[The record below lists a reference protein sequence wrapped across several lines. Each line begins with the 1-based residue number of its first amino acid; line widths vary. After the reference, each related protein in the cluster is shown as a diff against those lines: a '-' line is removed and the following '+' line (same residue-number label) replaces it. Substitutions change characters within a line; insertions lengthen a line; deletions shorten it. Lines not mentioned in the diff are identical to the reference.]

1 MSTEKKQLTQ
11 EQLMVQGAAWST
23 AGNFISR
30 LLGVLYIIPWY
41 IWMGQYAIQ
50 ANALFNMGYNVYA
63 YFLLISTTGLNVAI
77 AKQVAKYNSMG
88 QQEHSYQLIRSTL
101 KVMLVLGLVFSVLM
115 YLGSPIFAR
124 LSGGDE
130 TLVPIMHSLSLAV
143 FVFPVMSV
151 IRGIFQGYK
160 EIKPYALSQIAEQ
173 LVRVIWMLLT
183 TFFIMKMGSKDYISA
198 VTQSTFAAFIGM
210 IASMAVLFYYFWT
223 QGFLKAIFTKT
234 EHAIPIDIKGLLI
247 ETLKESIPF
256 IITGS
261 AIQAFQL
268 IDQWTFVNTMTLFT
282 SYTRSQL
289 WVLFGYFNAN
299 PAKITMVLIAV
310 AASIGSVG
318 IALLTENYVKK
329 DMRAAARL
337 IINNIEMLLMFLLP
351 ALTGAIIL
359 ARPLY
364 TVFYGSSEEQAVRL
378 FVAVLCLTLLMAL
391 YTLFSP
397 MLQALFENRKA
408 IYYFA
413 YGVFVKLVLQV
424 PLIYLFHAYGPLL
437 ATTFGLLV
445 PIYLMYRRLHQ
456 VTRFNRRL
464 LHKRILL
471 TVIETALMGLIVL
484 LSSWLLGYVIK
495 PTGRLTSLL
504 YLVIIGGLGMG
515 VYAYMTL
522 VTRQLDKLI
531 GSRAARYRQN
541 WGFDTKDQG
550 S

>member
-183 TFFIMKMGSKDYISA
+183 TFFIMKMGSKDYIAA

-223 QGFLKAIFTKT
+223 QGLLKAIFTKT
-234 EHAIPIDIKGLLI
+234 EHSIPIDIKGLLI

-282 SYTRSQL
+282 NYTRSQL

-437 ATTFGLLV
+437 ATTLGLLV

-456 VTRFNRRL
+456 VTRFNRKL

-471 TVIETALMGLIVL
+471 TVIETVLMGLIVL
-484 LSSWLLGYVIK
+484 LANWLLGYLFK

-531 GSRAARYRQN
+531 GSRAARYRQKL
-541 WGFDTKDQG
+541 GL
-550 S
+550 

>member
-1 MSTEKKQLTQ
+1 
-11 EQLMVQGAAWST
+11 MVQGAAWST

-88 QQEHSYQLIRSTL
+88 QTEHSYQLIRSTL
-101 KVMLVLGLVFSVLM
+101 KLMLGLGLIFSVIM
-115 YLGSPIFAR
+115 YLGSPLFAR
-124 LSGGDE
+124 LSGGDDK
-130 TLVPIMHSLSLAV
+130 LVPIMHSLSLAV

-151 IRGIFQGYK
+151 IRGIFQGHNN
-160 EIKPYALSQIAEQ
+160 IKPYAVSQIAEQ
-173 LVRVIWMLLT
+173 LIRVIWMLLT
-183 TFFIMKMGSKDYISA
+183 TFFIMKLGYGDYISA

-210 IASMAVLFYYFWT
+210 VASMGVLGYYLWK
-223 QGFLKAIFTKT
+223 QGLLAAIFSKPKHTI
-234 EHAIPIDIKGLLI
+234 AIDIKGLLI

-256 IITGS
+256 IVTGS

-268 IDQWTFVNTMTLFT
+268 IDQWSFVNTMSLFT
-282 SYTRSQL
+282 TYSRSQL
-289 WVLFGYFNAN
+289 LVLFGYFNAN

-310 AASIGSVG
+310 AASIGGVG

-329 DMRAAARL
+329 DMTAAARL

-364 TVFYGSSEEQAVRL
+364 SVFYGASEDRAIHL
-378 FVAVLCLTLLMAL
+378 FVAVLFQTLLLAL

-413 YGVFVKLVLQV
+413 YGVLIKLVLQV
-424 PLIYLFHAYGPLL
+424 PLIYFLHAYGPLL
-437 ATTFGLLV
+437 ATTIALLV

-456 VTRFNRRL
+456 VTRFNRSLLKKRL
-464 LHKRILL
+464 LL
-471 TVIETALMGLIVL
+471 TLIETIIMGFMVFMAN
-484 LSSWLLGYVIK
+484 WLLGYAFQ

-504 YLVIIGGLGMG
+504 YLLIIGGLGLV
-515 VYAYMTL
+515 VYAALTL
-522 VTRQLDKLI
+522 LTHQLDKLI
-531 GSRAARYRQN
+531 GSKASRLRQKLG
-541 WGFDTKDQG
+541 WR
-550 S
+550 

>member
-408 IYYFA
+408 IHYFV

-437 ATTFGLLV
+437 ATTLGLLV

-522 VTRQLDKLI
+522 LTRQLDKLI
-531 GSRAARYRQN
+531 GSRAARYRQKL
-541 WGFDTKDQG
+541 GL
-550 S
+550 

>member
-115 YLGSPIFAR
+115 YLGSPLFAR

-223 QGFLKAIFTKT
+223 QGLLKAIFTKT
-234 EHAIPIDIKGLLI
+234 EHSIPIDIKGLLI

-282 SYTRSQL
+282 NYTRSQL

-437 ATTFGLLV
+437 ATTLGLLV

-456 VTRFNRRL
+456 VTRFNRKL

-484 LSSWLLGYVIK
+484 LANWLLGYLFK

-531 GSRAARYRQN
+531 GSRAARYRQKL
-541 WGFDTKDQG
+541 GL
-550 S
+550 

>member
-183 TFFIMKMGSKDYISA
+183 TFFIMKMGSKDYIAA

-223 QGFLKAIFTKT
+223 QGLLKAIFTKT

-282 SYTRSQL
+282 NYTRSQL

-364 TVFYGSSEEQAVRL
+364 TVFYGSSEGQAVKL

-437 ATTFGLLV
+437 ATTLGLLV

-531 GSRAARYRQN
+531 GSRAARYRQKL
-541 WGFDTKDQG
+541 GL
-550 S
+550 

>member
-183 TFFIMKMGSKDYISA
+183 TFFIMKMGSKDYIAA

-223 QGFLKAIFTKT
+223 QGLLKAIFTKT
-234 EHAIPIDIKGLLI
+234 EHSIPIDIKGLLI

-282 SYTRSQL
+282 NYTRSQL

-364 TVFYGSSEEQAVRL
+364 TVFYGSSEEEAVRL

-437 ATTFGLLV
+437 ATTLGLLV

-456 VTRFNRRL
+456 VTRFNRKL

-484 LSSWLLGYVIK
+484 LANCLLGYLFK

-522 VTRQLDKLI
+522 LTRQLDKLI
-531 GSRAARYRQN
+531 GSRAARYRQKL
-541 WGFDTKDQG
+541 GL
-550 S
+550 

>member
-183 TFFIMKMGSKDYISA
+183 TFFIMKMGSKDYIAA

-223 QGFLKAIFTKT
+223 QGLLKAIFTKT

-282 SYTRSQL
+282 NYTRSQL

-408 IYYFA
+408 IHYFI

-437 ATTFGLLV
+437 ATTLGLLV

-456 VTRFNRRL
+456 VTRFNRCL

-504 YLVIIGGLGMG
+504 YLVIIGGLGMA

-522 VTRQLDKLI
+522 LTRQLDKLI
-531 GSRAARYRQN
+531 GSRAARYRQKL
-541 WGFDTKDQG
+541 GL
-550 S
+550 

>member
-115 YLGSPIFAR
+115 YLGSPLFAR

-183 TFFIMKMGSKDYISA
+183 TFFIMKMGSKDYIAA

-282 SYTRSQL
+282 NYTRSQL

-364 TVFYGSSEEQAVRL
+364 TVFYGSSEGQAVKL

-531 GSRAARYRQN
+531 GSRAARYRQKL
-541 WGFDTKDQG
+541 GL
-550 S
+550 

>member
-115 YLGSPIFAR
+115 YLGSPLFAR

-183 TFFIMKMGSKDYISA
+183 TFFIMKMGSKDYIAA

-223 QGFLKAIFTKT
+223 QGLLKAIFTKT
-234 EHAIPIDIKGLLI
+234 EHSIPIDIKGLLI

-282 SYTRSQL
+282 NYTRSQL

-437 ATTFGLLV
+437 ATTLGLLV

-456 VTRFNRRL
+456 VTRFNRKL

-484 LSSWLLGYVIK
+484 LANWLLGYLFK

-531 GSRAARYRQN
+531 GSRAARYRQKL
-541 WGFDTKDQG
+541 GL
-550 S
+550 

>member
-183 TFFIMKMGSKDYISA
+183 TFFIMKMGSKDYIAA

-223 QGFLKAIFTKT
+223 QGLLKAIFTKT

-282 SYTRSQL
+282 NYTRSQL

-408 IYYFA
+408 IHYFV

-437 ATTFGLLV
+437 ATTLGLLV

-531 GSRAARYRQN
+531 GSRAARYRQKL
-541 WGFDTKDQG
+541 GL
-550 S
+550 

>member
-424 PLIYLFHAYGPLL
+424 PLIYLFYAYGPLL

-531 GSRAARYRQN
+531 GSRAARYRQKL
-541 WGFDTKDQG
+541 GL
-550 S
+550 

>member
-11 EQLMVQGAAWST
+11 EELMVQGAAWST

-88 QQEHSYQLIRSTL
+88 QTEHSYQLIRSTL
-101 KVMLVLGLVFSVLM
+101 KLMLGLGLIFSAIM
-115 YLGSPIFAR
+115 YLGSPLFAS
-124 LSGGDE
+124 LSGGDD

-143 FVFPVMSV
+143 FIFPVMSV
-151 IRGIFQGYK
+151 IRGIFQGHNN
-160 EIKPYALSQIAEQ
+160 IKPYAISQIAEQ
-173 LVRVIWMLLT
+173 LIRVIWMLLT
-183 TFFIMKMGSKDYISA
+183 TFLIMKLGSGDYASA

-210 IASMAVLFYYFWT
+210 VASMGVLGYYLWK
-223 QGFLKAIFTKT
+223 QGLLAAIFSKPDHTVS
-234 EHAIPIDIKGLLI
+234 IDIKGLLL

-256 IITGS
+256 IVTGS

-282 SYTRSQL
+282 DYSRSQL
-289 WVLFGYFNAN
+289 LVLFGYFNAN

-310 AASIGSVG
+310 AASIGGVG

-329 DMRAAARL
+329 DMKAAARL
-337 IINNIEMLLMFLLP
+337 IINNIEMLVMFLLP

-364 TVFYGSSEEQAVRL
+364 SVFYGASEDRAIHL
-378 FVAVLCLTLLMAL
+378 FVAVLFQTLLMAL

-413 YGVFVKLVLQV
+413 YGILIKLVLQI
-424 PLIYLFHAYGPLL
+424 PLIYLLHAYGPLL
-437 ATTFGLLV
+437 ATTIALVV
-445 PIYLMYRRLHQ
+445 PIYLMYRRLYQ
-456 VTRFNRRL
+456 VTHFNRKLLQKRL
-464 LHKRILL
+464 LL
-471 TVIETALMGLIVL
+471 TLIETLLMGLVVFVAN
-484 LSSWLLGYVIK
+484 WLLGYVFK
-495 PTGRLTSLL
+495 PIGRLTSLL
-504 YLVIIGGLGMG
+504 YLLIIGGLGMT
-515 VYAYMTL
+515 VYTALTL
-522 VTRQLDKLI
+522 LTHQLDKLI
-531 GSRAARYRQN
+531 GSKASRLRQKLG
-541 WGFDTKDQG
+541 WH
-550 S
+550 

>member
-115 YLGSPIFAR
+115 YLGSPLFAR

-223 QGFLKAIFTKT
+223 QGLLKAIFTKT

-282 SYTRSQL
+282 NYTRSQL

-437 ATTFGLLV
+437 ATTLGLLV

-456 VTRFNRRL
+456 VTRFNRKL

-484 LSSWLLGYVIK
+484 LANWLLGYLFK

-522 VTRQLDKLI
+522 LTRQLDKLI
-531 GSRAARYRQN
+531 GSRAARYRQKL
-541 WGFDTKDQG
+541 GL
-550 S
+550 

>member
-11 EQLMVQGAAWST
+11 EELMVQGAAWST

-88 QQEHSYQLIRSTL
+88 QTEHSYQLIRSTL
-101 KVMLVLGLVFSVLM
+101 KLMLGLGLIFSVIM
-115 YLGSPIFAR
+115 YLGSPLFAS
-124 LSGGDE
+124 LSGGDD

-143 FVFPVMSV
+143 FIFPVMSV
-151 IRGIFQGYK
+151 IRGIFQGHNN
-160 EIKPYALSQIAEQ
+160 IKPYAISQIAEQ
-173 LVRVIWMLLT
+173 LIRVIWMLLT
-183 TFFIMKMGSKDYISA
+183 TFLIMKLGSGDYASA

-210 IASMAVLFYYFWT
+210 VASMGVLGYYLWK
-223 QGFLKAIFTKT
+223 QGLLAATFSKPDHTVS
-234 EHAIPIDIKGLLI
+234 IDIKGLLL

-256 IITGS
+256 IVTGS

-282 SYTRSQL
+282 DYSRSQL
-289 WVLFGYFNAN
+289 LVLFGYFNAN

-310 AASIGSVG
+310 AASIGGVG

-329 DMRAAARL
+329 DMKAAARL
-337 IINNIEMLLMFLLP
+337 IINNIEMLVMFLLP

-364 TVFYGSSEEQAVRL
+364 SVFYGASEDRAIHL
-378 FVAVLCLTLLMAL
+378 FVAVLFQTLLLAL

-413 YGVFVKLVLQV
+413 YGILIKLVLQV
-424 PLIYLFHAYGPLL
+424 PLIYLLHAYGPLL
-437 ATTFGLLV
+437 ATTIALVV
-445 PIYLMYRRLHQ
+445 PIYLMYRRLYQ
-456 VTRFNRRL
+456 VTHFNRKLLQKRL
-464 LHKRILL
+464 LL
-471 TVIETALMGLIVL
+471 TLIETLLMGLVVFVAN
-484 LSSWLLGYVIK
+484 WLLGYAFK

-504 YLVIIGGLGMG
+504 YLLIIGGLGMT
-515 VYAYMTL
+515 VYTALTL
-522 VTRQLDKLI
+522 LTHQLDKLI
-531 GSRAARYRQN
+531 GSKASRLRQKLG
-541 WGFDTKDQG
+541 WH
-550 S
+550 

>member
-115 YLGSPIFAR
+115 YLGSPLFAR

-130 TLVPIMHSLSLAV
+130 TLVPIMHRLSLAV

-183 TFFIMKMGSKDYISA
+183 TFFIMKMGSKDYIAA

-223 QGFLKAIFTKT
+223 QGLLKAIFTKT
-234 EHAIPIDIKGLLI
+234 EHSIPIDIKGLLI

-282 SYTRSQL
+282 NYTRSQL

-364 TVFYGSSEEQAVRL
+364 TVFYGSSEEEAVRL

-437 ATTFGLLV
+437 ATTLGLLV

-456 VTRFNRRL
+456 VTRFNRKL

-484 LSSWLLGYVIK
+484 LANCLLGYLFK

-522 VTRQLDKLI
+522 LTRQLDKLI
-531 GSRAARYRQN
+531 GSRAARYRQKL
-541 WGFDTKDQG
+541 GL
-550 S
+550 

>member
-408 IYYFA
+408 IHYFV

-522 VTRQLDKLI
+522 LTRQLDKLI
-531 GSRAARYRQN
+531 GSRAARYRQKL
-541 WGFDTKDQG
+541 GL
-550 S
+550 

>member
-115 YLGSPIFAR
+115 YLGSPLFAR

-183 TFFIMKMGSKDYISA
+183 TFFIMKMGSKDYIAA

-223 QGFLKAIFTKT
+223 QGLLKAIFTKT

-282 SYTRSQL
+282 NYTRSQL

-437 ATTFGLLV
+437 ATTLGLLV

-522 VTRQLDKLI
+522 LTRQLDKLI
-531 GSRAARYRQN
+531 GSRAARYRQKL
-541 WGFDTKDQG
+541 GL
-550 S
+550 

>member
-115 YLGSPIFAR
+115 YLGSPLFAR

-183 TFFIMKMGSKDYISA
+183 TFFIMKMGSKDYIAA

-223 QGFLKAIFTKT
+223 QGLLKAIFTKT

-282 SYTRSQL
+282 NYTRSQL

-437 ATTFGLLV
+437 ATTLGLLV
-445 PIYLMYRRLHQ
+445 PIYLMYRRLYQ
-456 VTRFNRRL
+456 VTRFNRKL

-504 YLVIIGGLGMG
+504 YLVIIGGLGMA

-522 VTRQLDKLI
+522 LTRQLDKLI
-531 GSRAARYRQN
+531 GSRAARYRQKL
-541 WGFDTKDQG
+541 GL
-550 S
+550 

>member
-115 YLGSPIFAR
+115 YLGSPLFAR

-223 QGFLKAIFTKT
+223 QGLLKAIFTKT
-234 EHAIPIDIKGLLI
+234 EHSVPIDIKGLLI

-282 SYTRSQL
+282 NYTRSQL

-437 ATTFGLLV
+437 ATTLGLLV

-456 VTRFNRRL
+456 VTRFNRKL

-484 LSSWLLGYVIK
+484 LANWLLGYLFK

-531 GSRAARYRQN
+531 GSRAARYRQKL
-541 WGFDTKDQG
+541 GL
-550 S
+550 

>member
-223 QGFLKAIFTKT
+223 QGLLKAIFTKT

-282 SYTRSQL
+282 NYTRSQL

-437 ATTFGLLV
+437 ATTLGLLV
-445 PIYLMYRRLHQ
+445 PIYLMYRRLYQ
-456 VTRFNRRL
+456 VTRFNRKL

-484 LSSWLLGYVIK
+484 LASWLLGYLFK

-522 VTRQLDKLI
+522 LTRQLDKLI
-531 GSRAARYRQN
+531 GSRAARYRQKL
-541 WGFDTKDQG
+541 GL
-550 S
+550 

>member
-101 KVMLVLGLVFSVLM
+101 KVMLVLGLIFSVLM
-115 YLGSPIFAR
+115 YLGSPLFAR

-183 TFFIMKMGSKDYISA
+183 TFFIMKMGSKDYIAA

-223 QGFLKAIFTKT
+223 QGLLKAIFTKT

-282 SYTRSQL
+282 NYTRSQL

-364 TVFYGSSEEQAVRL
+364 TVFYGSSEGQAVRL
-378 FVAVLCLTLLMAL
+378 FVAVLCLTLLIAL

-437 ATTFGLLV
+437 ATTLGLLV

-456 VTRFNRRL
+456 VTRFNRKL

-484 LSSWLLGYVIK
+484 LANWLLGYLFK

-522 VTRQLDKLI
+522 LTRQLDKLI
-531 GSRAARYRQN
+531 GSRAARYRQKL
-541 WGFDTKDQG
+541 GL
-550 S
+550 

>member
-115 YLGSPIFAR
+115 YLGSPLFAR

-183 TFFIMKMGSKDYISA
+183 TFFIMKMGSKDYIAA

-223 QGFLKAIFTKT
+223 QGLLKAIFTKT
-234 EHAIPIDIKGLLI
+234 EHSIPIDIKGLLI

-282 SYTRSQL
+282 NYTRSQL

-364 TVFYGSSEEQAVRL
+364 TVFYGSSEEEAVRL

-437 ATTFGLLV
+437 ATTLGLLV

-456 VTRFNRRL
+456 VTRFNRKL

-484 LSSWLLGYVIK
+484 LANCLLGYLFK

-522 VTRQLDKLI
+522 LTRQLDKLI
-531 GSRAARYRQN
+531 GSRAARYRQKL
-541 WGFDTKDQG
+541 GL
-550 S
+550 

>member
-115 YLGSPIFAR
+115 YLGSPLFAR

-183 TFFIMKMGSKDYISA
+183 TFFIMKMGSKDYIAA

-223 QGFLKAIFTKT
+223 QGLLKAIFTKT
-234 EHAIPIDIKGLLI
+234 EHSIPIDIKGLLI

-282 SYTRSQL
+282 NYTRSQL

-408 IYYFA
+408 IHYFV

-437 ATTFGLLV
+437 ATTLGLLV

-522 VTRQLDKLI
+522 LTRQLDKLI
-531 GSRAARYRQN
+531 GSRAARYRQKL
-541 WGFDTKDQG
+541 GL
-550 S
+550 

>member
-183 TFFIMKMGSKDYISA
+183 TFFIMKMGSKDYIAA

-223 QGFLKAIFTKT
+223 QGLLKAIFTKT
-234 EHAIPIDIKGLLI
+234 EHSIPIDIKGLLI

-282 SYTRSQL
+282 NYTRSQL

-437 ATTFGLLV
+437 ATTLGLLV

-456 VTRFNRRL
+456 VTRFNRKL

-484 LSSWLLGYVIK
+484 LANWLLGYLFK

-522 VTRQLDKLI
+522 LTRQLDKLI
-531 GSRAARYRQN
+531 GSRAARYRQKL
-541 WGFDTKDQG
+541 GL
-550 S
+550 

>member
-437 ATTFGLLV
+437 ATTLGLLV
-445 PIYLMYRRLHQ
+445 PIYLMYRRLYQ
-456 VTRFNRRL
+456 VTRFNRKL

-504 YLVIIGGLGMG
+504 YLVIIGGLGMA

-522 VTRQLDKLI
+522 LTRQLDKLI
-531 GSRAARYRQN
+531 GSRAARYRQKL
-541 WGFDTKDQG
+541 GL
-550 S
+550 

>member
-115 YLGSPIFAR
+115 YLGSPLFAR

-183 TFFIMKMGSKDYISA
+183 TFFIMKMGSKDYIAA

-210 IASMAVLFYYFWT
+210 MASMAVLFYYFWT
-223 QGFLKAIFTKT
+223 QGLLKAIFTKT

-282 SYTRSQL
+282 NYTRSQL
-289 WVLFGYFNAN
+289 WMLFGYFNAN

-437 ATTFGLLV
+437 ATTLGLLV

-456 VTRFNRRL
+456 VTRFNRKL

-484 LSSWLLGYVIK
+484 LANWLLGYLFK

-522 VTRQLDKLI
+522 LTRQLDKLI
-531 GSRAARYRQN
+531 GSRAARYRQKL
-541 WGFDTKDQG
+541 GL
-550 S
+550 

>member
-115 YLGSPIFAR
+115 YLGSPLFAR

-183 TFFIMKMGSKDYISA
+183 TFLIMKMGSKDYIAA

-223 QGFLKAIFTKT
+223 QGLLKAIFTKT

-282 SYTRSQL
+282 NYTRSQL

-364 TVFYGSSEEQAVRL
+364 TVFYGSSEGQAVKL

-437 ATTFGLLV
+437 ATTLGLLV

-531 GSRAARYRQN
+531 GSRAARYRQKL
-541 WGFDTKDQG
+541 GL
-550 S
+550 

>member
-11 EQLMVQGAAWST
+11 EQLMVQGAVWST

-115 YLGSPIFAR
+115 YLGSPLFAR

-183 TFFIMKMGSKDYISA
+183 TFFIMKMGSKDYIAA

-223 QGFLKAIFTKT
+223 QGLLKAIFTKT

-282 SYTRSQL
+282 NYTRSQL

-437 ATTFGLLV
+437 ATTLGLLV

-504 YLVIIGGLGMG
+504 YLVIIGGLGMA

-522 VTRQLDKLI
+522 LTRQLDKLI
-531 GSRAARYRQN
+531 GSRAARYRQKL
-541 WGFDTKDQG
+541 GL
-550 S
+550 

>member
-531 GSRAARYRQN
+531 GSRAARYRQKL
-541 WGFDTKDQG
+541 GL
-550 S
+550 

>member
-223 QGFLKAIFTKT
+223 QGLLKAIFTKT

-282 SYTRSQL
+282 NYTRSQL

-531 GSRAARYRQN
+531 GSRAARYRQKL
-541 WGFDTKDQG
+541 GL
-550 S
+550 

>member
-223 QGFLKAIFTKT
+223 QGLLKAIFTKT

-282 SYTRSQL
+282 NYTRSQL

-437 ATTFGLLV
+437 ATTLGLLV
-445 PIYLMYRRLHQ
+445 PIYLMYRRLYQ
-456 VTRFNRRL
+456 VTRFNRKL

-484 LSSWLLGYVIK
+484 LASWLLGYVIK

-522 VTRQLDKLI
+522 LTRQLDKLI
-531 GSRAARYRQN
+531 GSRAARYRQKL
-541 WGFDTKDQG
+541 GL
-550 S
+550 

>member
-1 MSTEKKQLTQ
+1 MFLFYKSQAKVYNKAIKTRKNGYVDRKKQLTQ

-115 YLGSPIFAR
+115 YLGSPLFAR

-183 TFFIMKMGSKDYISA
+183 TFFIMKMGSKDYIAA

-223 QGFLKAIFTKT
+223 QGLLKAIFTKT

-282 SYTRSQL
+282 NYTRSQL

-318 IALLTENYVKK
+318 IALLTENYVKRTCEQQ
-329 DMRAAARL
+329 RA
-337 IINNIEMLLMFLLP
+337 
-351 ALTGAIIL
+351 
-359 ARPLY
+359 
-364 TVFYGSSEEQAVRL
+364 
-378 FVAVLCLTLLMAL
+378 
-391 YTLFSP
+391 
-397 MLQALFENRKA
+397 
-408 IYYFA
+408 
-413 YGVFVKLVLQV
+413 
-424 PLIYLFHAYGPLL
+424 
-437 ATTFGLLV
+437 
-445 PIYLMYRRLHQ
+445 
-456 VTRFNRRL
+456 
-464 LHKRILL
+464 
-471 TVIETALMGLIVL
+471 
-484 LSSWLLGYVIK
+484 
-495 PTGRLTSLL
+495 
-504 YLVIIGGLGMG
+504 
-515 VYAYMTL
+515 
-522 VTRQLDKLI
+522 
-531 GSRAARYRQN
+531 
-541 WGFDTKDQG
+541 
-550 S
+550 

>member
-115 YLGSPIFAR
+115 YLGSPLFAR

-183 TFFIMKMGSKDYISA
+183 TFFIMKMGSKDYIAA

-223 QGFLKAIFTKT
+223 QGLLKAIFTKT

-282 SYTRSQL
+282 NYTRSQL
-289 WVLFGYFNAN
+289 WMLFGYFNAN

-437 ATTFGLLV
+437 AMTLGLLV

-456 VTRFNRRL
+456 VTRFNRKL

-484 LSSWLLGYVIK
+484 LANWLLGYLFK

-522 VTRQLDKLI
+522 LTRQLDKLI
-531 GSRAARYRQN
+531 GSRAARYRQKL
-541 WGFDTKDQG
+541 GL
-550 S
+550 

>member
-183 TFFIMKMGSKDYISA
+183 TFFIMKMGSKDYIAA

-223 QGFLKAIFTKT
+223 QGLLKAIFTKT
-234 EHAIPIDIKGLLI
+234 EHSIPIDIKGLLI

-282 SYTRSQL
+282 NYTRSQL

-437 ATTFGLLV
+437 ATTLGLLV

-456 VTRFNRRL
+456 VTRFNRKL

-484 LSSWLLGYVIK
+484 LANWLLGYLFK

-531 GSRAARYRQN
+531 GSRAARYRQKL
-541 WGFDTKDQG
+541 GL
-550 S
+550 